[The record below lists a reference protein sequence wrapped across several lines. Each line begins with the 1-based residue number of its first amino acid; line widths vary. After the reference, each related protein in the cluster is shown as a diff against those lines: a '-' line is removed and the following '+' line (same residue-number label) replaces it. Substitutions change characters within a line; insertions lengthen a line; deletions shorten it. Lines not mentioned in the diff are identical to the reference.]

1 MIRYYEVNYILK
13 GKKAKTVVKAI
24 NKIEALNIAKAK
36 IAGTILRINETS
48 IPVEDRAKEL
58 YKYIGDSYFKKKI
71 KPENLISSIRQLAVM
86 ANAGIP
92 IHDSIKEVVK
102 SATDRQVKE
111 MFSKIDEDLNAGH
124 SLTEAISKFRKEVGD
139 VTVAMIELGE
149 NTGNMAES
157 LQKLANILEEMLE
170 NKRKFKKAMRYPITV
185 MIAIAIAFSIMMIYV
200 VPKFKAIFD
209 KFHSEL
215 PLPTK
220 ILLGMEYAVNHYGLL
235 ILGSIFGVI
244 FYVKFMN
251 RTNPQFRYN
260 FDKHILK
267 TYLIGNIIYYSTLS
281 RFMMIFTELIRAG
294 IPVVEALDTAV
305 ITTENEYLK
314 EKLSLVKVSVERG
327 VNLTESFKETGLFE
341 GMLIQMIKAGEQGG
355 ALDQMLDKVAEY
367 YKIKFQDL
375 IENISSYIEPIML
388 GFIAG
393 MVLLLALGIFLP
405 MWDMA
410 QTVKKG

>member
-1 MIRYYEVNYILK
+1 
-13 GKKAKTVVKAI
+13 
-24 NKIEALNIAKAK
+24 
-36 IAGTILRINETS
+36 
-48 IPVEDRAKEL
+48 
-58 YKYIGDSYFKKKI
+58 
-71 KPENLISSIRQLAVM
+71 M

>member
-305 ITTENEYLK
+305 ITTENEYLNQ
-314 EKLSLVKVSVERG
+314 KLSLVKVSVERG

>member
-13 GKKAKTVVKAI
+13 GRKAKTVVKAI
-24 NKIEALNIAKAK
+24 NKVEALNIAKAK

-58 YKYIGDSYFKKKI
+58 YKYLGDSYFKKRI

>member
-1 MIRYYEVNYILK
+1 MTKYYEVNYLAK
-13 GKKAKTVVKAI
+13 GKKNRAVVKAI
-24 NKIEALNIAKAK
+24 NKIEALNIAKAQ
-36 IAGTILRINETS
+36 IGGTILKINETS
-48 IPVEDRAKEL
+48 VPVEDRVKEIT
-58 YKYIGDSYFKKKI
+58 KYIGESYFKRKI

-102 SATDRQVKE
+102 SATDKQVKE
-111 MFSKIDEDLNAGH
+111 MFSKIDEELNAGH
-124 SLTEAISKFRKEVGD
+124 SLTEAISKFRTEVGD

-185 MIAIAIAFSIMMIYV
+185 MIAIAIAFTIMMVYV
-200 VPKFKAIFD
+200 VPKFKEIFD

-220 ILLGMEYAVNHYGLL
+220 ILLAMESAVNNYGLFL
-235 ILGSIFGVI
+235 LGAIFGII
-244 FYVKFMN
+244 FYIKFMYK
-251 RTNPQFRYN
+251 TSPSFRYS

-267 TYLIGNIIYYSTLS
+267 VYLIGNIIYYSNLS

-314 EKLSLVKVSVERG
+314 EKLSSVKVSVERG
-327 VNLTESFKETGLFE
+327 VNLTESFRETGLFE

-367 YKIKFQDL
+367 YNIKFQDL
-375 IENISSYIEPIML
+375 IDNISSYIEPIML

-393 MVLLLALGIFLP
+393 MVLLLALGIFMP

-410 QTVKKG
+410 QTVKHG

>member
-13 GKKAKTVVKAI
+13 GRKNKTVVKAI
-24 NKIEALNIAKAK
+24 NKREALGIAKAQ
-36 IAGTILRINETS
+36 IAGTILKINETS
-48 IPVEDRAKEL
+48 APVEDRVKEL
-58 YKYIGDSYFKKKI
+58 SRYITESYFKKKI
-71 KPENLISSIRQLAVM
+71 KTENLISSIRQLAVM

-92 IHDSIKEVVK
+92 IHDSIKEVVR
-102 SATDRQVKE
+102 SATDKQVRE
-111 MFSKIDEDLNAGH
+111 MFSQIDEDLNAGH
-124 SLTEAISKFRKEVGD
+124 SLTEAISKFRREVGD

-185 MIAIAIAFSIMMIYV
+185 MIAIAIAFSIMMVYV
-200 VPKFKAIFD
+200 VPKFKEIFD

-235 ILGSIFGVI
+235 IISGIFGVI
-244 FYVKFMN
+244 FYIKLMN
-251 RTNPQFRYN
+251 KTNPQFRYN

-267 TYLIGNIIYYSTLS
+267 VYLIGKIIYYSTLS

-314 EKLSLVKVSVERG
+314 EKLSLVKLSVERG

>member
-13 GKKAKTVVKAI
+13 GRKAKTVVKAI

-58 YKYIGDSYFKKKI
+58 YKYLEDSYFKKKI

-102 SATDRQVKE
+102 SATDKQVKE

>member
-24 NKIEALNIAKAK
+24 NKVEALNIAKAK

-58 YKYIGDSYFKKKI
+58 YKYLGDSYFKRKI

-111 MFSKIDEDLNAGH
+111 MFSKIDEELNAGH

-185 MIAIAIAFSIMMIYV
+185 MIAIAIAFSIMMVYV
-200 VPKFKAIFD
+200 VPKFKEIFD

-267 TYLIGNIIYYSTLS
+267 VYLIGNIIYYSTLS

-294 IPVVEALDTAV
+294 IPVVEALDTAI

-327 VNLTESFKETGLFE
+327 VNLTESFRETGLFE